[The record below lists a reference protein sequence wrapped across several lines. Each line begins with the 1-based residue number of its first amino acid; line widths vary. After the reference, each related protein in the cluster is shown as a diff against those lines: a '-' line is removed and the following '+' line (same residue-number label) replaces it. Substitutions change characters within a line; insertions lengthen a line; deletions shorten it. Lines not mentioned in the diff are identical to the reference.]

1 MATGDTTQIDELTTE
16 RVRVTRSDDVVTI
29 TLVDERRRNPLSRA
43 TIGDLHAAFDG
54 SSDAHAIVLASTGP
68 VWSTGHDL
76 REMSQMDETQLRDL
90 FDACSA
96 MMRAVENAPQ
106 PFVAKVSGLAT
117 AAGCQLVATCD
128 VVVASDDA
136 RFCTPGG
143 KGGLFCHTPMV
154 AVARAIGRRRAAEM
168 AMTGDEIDATTAA
181 DWGLINR
188 AVPAAELDD
197 ATAEMVRRLTR
208 GSRHAKAV
216 GKQTLYRQ
224 MDERIDDA
232 YRLASDMMVA
242 GASAGDGREGTR
254 AFAEKRPPEFSHR
267 S

>member
-1 MATGDTTQIDELTTE
+1 MAPGETTSIDELTTE
-16 RVRVTRSDDVVTI
+16 RVTVTRSDDVVTI
-29 TLVDERRRNPLSRA
+29 TLTDERRRNPLSRA
-43 TIGDLHAAFDG
+43 TIGDLHAAFVG
-54 SSDAHAIVLASTGP
+54 AAGAHAVVLASTGP

-76 REMSQMDETQLRDL
+76 REMSEMDEVQLRDL

-96 MMRAVENAPQ
+96 MMRAIENAPQ

-117 AAGCQLVATCD
+117 AAGCQLAATCD
-128 VVVASDDA
+128 VVVASADA

-168 AMTGDEIDATTAA
+168 AMTGDEVDAATAA
-181 DWGLINR
+181 DWGLVNR
-188 AVPAAELDD
+188 VVPADELDR
-197 ATAEMVRRLTR
+197 ATADMVRRLTR

-232 YRLASDMMVA
+232 YRLAGEMMVA
-242 GASAGDGREGTR
+242 GAATGDGREGTR
-254 AFAEKRPPEFSHR
+254 AFAEKRTPEFSHDH
-267 S
+267 